1 MNKEKLDGIKGRE
14 RARKGVI
21 YTSADKKPSSSNKTE
36 MKARSGENWKL
47 LQCLLTPFS
56 LCFFFFSSGETFYF
70 FLSFRWKNHW
80 NATKPCLRSPDRY
93 DRYALQTFYLYED
106 LSSVITDI
114 SNTAAIAWE
123 VIIKKWTECFV
134 PVEKQS
140 RWLVTGV
147 FIGWQFLLVSHIL
160 NDIQQLLGEKHNEI
174 NK

>member
-36 MKARSGENWKL
+36 MKARRGRTENYSSAFL
-47 LQCLLTPFS
+47 LLSPFV
-56 LCFFFFSSGETFYF
+56 FFFSSGETFYF

-80 NATKPCLRSPDRY
+80 NATKPCLRSP

-134 PVEKQS
+134 PIEKQS

-147 FIGWQFLLVSHIL
+147 FIGWQFLLVSLIY
-160 NDIQQLLGEKHNEI
+160 
-174 NK
+174 